1 MNGKTTLITLAAML
15 ITLAAVIVT
24 VGIVS
29 GGHVG
34 SGTASRTAGVPSAP
48 EIPNALCGNG
58 ASCNKPK
65 SNAKAEQTNSSH
77 QGSVWVHV
85 AVRTYTA
92 QNVQIIGCLGSL
104 YAAAQYAG
112 PWLNLS
118 VAVLNTGQ
126 DGESGQDNIAKMLNS
141 FRETL
146 GIGHGTLPRWVQQ
159 HSSLPV
165 LRPHVEEPKDTYGYL
180 ASDREIAR
188 HMTSLKEGRATP
200 NYILF
205 CNGDTFY
212 AQELFVAA
220 RELMVQATGLIGL
233 DWQPTVRHVPDGS
246 IRRCKF
252 RGGGVDLNGLLL
264 HTHTLRNADAS
275 FGRLPIP
282 CSEKGKRRCSRTN
295 NHPYWMSDWSIAW
308 QLIDHG
314 ASHKCLSTPRPLFMQ
329 N

>member
-1 MNGKTTLITLAAML
+1 M
-15 ITLAAVIVT
+15 
-24 VGIVS
+24 
-29 GGHVG
+29 
-34 SGTASRTAGVPSAP
+34 GTCS
-48 EIPNALCGNG
+48 L
-58 ASCNKPK
+58 
-65 SNAKAEQTNSSH
+65 
-77 QGSVWVHV
+77 
-85 AVRTYTA
+85 RTYTA

-212 AQELFVAA
+212 AQELLLQRVSSWFKRLASLA
-220 RELMVQATGLIGL
+220 WIGS
-233 DWQPTVRHVPDGS
+233 PPYVMY
-246 IRRCKF
+246 
-252 RGGGVDLNGLLL
+252 
-264 HTHTLRNADAS
+264 
-275 FGRLPIP
+275 
-282 CSEKGKRRCSRTN
+282 RT
-295 NHPYWMSDWSIAW
+295 
-308 QLIDHG
+308 G
-314 ASHKCLSTPRPLFMQ
+314 ASGAVSLGWRRGSEWSASPYAHTAQCRRQLWSTAHPVFRKRQEKVQQ
-329 N
+329 NQQPSLLDV